1 MVYTPEVM
9 KLIHIFA
16 IFIFGPLLIMIGMLG
31 KKTPPFFFLAIM
43 LMGSVTVLFHSITLY
58 QELMLSNKESN

>member
-16 IFIFGPLLIMIGMLG
+16 IFIFGPLLIMVGMLG
-31 KKTPPFFFLAIM
+31 KKTPPFF
-43 LMGSVTVLFHSITLY
+43 LFGNY
-58 QELMLSNKESN
+58 AVWFSNCFVSFNNIISRINAFK